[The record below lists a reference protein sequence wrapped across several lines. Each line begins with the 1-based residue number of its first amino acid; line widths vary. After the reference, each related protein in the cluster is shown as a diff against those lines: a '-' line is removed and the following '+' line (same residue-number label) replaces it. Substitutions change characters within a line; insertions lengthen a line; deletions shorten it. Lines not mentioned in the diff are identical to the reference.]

1 MKGLSAHEAR
11 LLILSVGTHRSH
23 RPLSPVEVAKF
34 MKRALNMGE
43 TRKTLADRLLL
54 DDSSIIGRFIRLLSL
69 PVQVQHL
76 IGWGSNPDTISFTA
90 ASDIARL
97 GCPEEQ
103 SHLAKMALENQFN
116 KSEILQC
123 VQLRQRSKRSIEDC
137 IKAVLDQRPIIE
149 RRHVIIGELKPEN
162 LKDKL
167 KEMSQL
173 ERDNLLESALDEYG
187 PNVPRLGAKLGN
199 GYFLLVGDD
208 QFHAEITSLPDGFEE
223 SISLYLIQKLD
234 DKVRRYES

>member
-1 MKGLSAHEAR
+1 MKGLSAYELR
-11 LLILSVGTHRSH
+11 QLILSVGTHRSD
-23 RPLSPVEVAKF
+23 RPLSPVEVAKL
-34 MKRALNMGE
+34 MRRALDMGE

-54 DDSSIIGRFIRLLSL
+54 DDSSIIGRFMRLLSL

-97 GCPEEQ
+97 DYPEEQ
-103 SHLAKMALENQFN
+103 KTLAKMALENQFN
-116 KSEILQC
+116 KSEIIEC
-123 VQLRQRSKRSIEDC
+123 VQLRQRSERSIEDSV
-137 IKAVLDQRPIIE
+137 KAVLNQRPTIE
-149 RRHVIIGELKPEN
+149 RRHAIIGELRSES

-173 ERDNLLESALDEYG
+173 DRNNLLQAALDEYG
-187 PNVPRLGAKLGN
+187 PSIPHLGSKLGD

-208 QFHAEITSLPDGFEE
+208 RFHTEITALPEGFEA
-223 SISLYLIQKLD
+223 SVTRYLIQKLD
-234 DKVRRYES
+234 DKG

>member
-1 MKGLSAHEAR
+1 MKGLSGYELR
-11 LLILSVGTHRSH
+11 QLILSVGTHRSD
-23 RPLSPVEVAKF
+23 RPLSPVEVAKL
-34 MKRALNMGE
+34 MRRALDMGE

-69 PVQVQHL
+69 SVQVQLL

-97 GCPEEQ
+97 DYPEEQ
-103 SHLAKMALENQFN
+103 KTLAKMALENQFN
-116 KSEILQC
+116 KSEIIEC
-123 VQLRQRSKRSIEDC
+123 VQLRQRSERSIEDC
-137 IKAVLDQRPIIE
+137 VKAVLGQRPVIE

-162 LKDKL
+162 LKDRL

-187 PNVPRLGAKLGN
+187 PSVPRLGAKLGN

-208 QFHAEITSLPDGFEE
+208 RFHAEITSLPNGFEE
-223 SISLYLIQKLD
+223 SISRYLIQKLD
-234 DKVRRYES
+234 DKD